1 MAVGHCQICCG
12 AMVMFENRYLQCL
25 MNENHVGKFFYPY
38 HPDEGGKMPPM
49 KMVDLAEFSAEVE
62 EGYKKPMTATKWD
75 DAEDSVVGAVQSWN
89 QQVMGK
95 AWDDIV
101 ATYKDKEGV
110 MVKFAHKPAKEPLVK
125 FTSDYHMGASV
136 DHIQPIKKPV
146 RSPGVKVEYPCVFQS
161 KPNGVMYK
169 LKIPKSF
176 PPAIEQPR
184 SAFGKMVMK
193 KIMDLKKVP

>member
-1 MAVGHCQICCG
+1 
-12 AMVMFENRYLQCL
+12 
-25 MNENHVGKFFYPY
+25 
-38 HPDEGGKMPPM
+38 
-49 KMVDLAEFSAEVE
+49 
-62 EGYKKPMTATKWD
+62 
-75 DAEDSVVGAVQSWN
+75 
-89 QQVMGK
+89 
-95 AWDDIV
+95 
-101 ATYKDKEGV
+101 

-176 PPAIEQPR
+176 SPAIEQPR